1 MSVLFDNGNGK
12 AGERVRIG
20 ILWTGLSGYLNAC
33 LQELASREGV
43 QLFVS
48 HKAPALDAPFDES
61 QFAWMQNRFMWRENG
76 ELDALEPKLREF
88 NPEVLIFAGWAVPAY
103 RRMAKAFAGK
113 CLRIMTMDNCWLGTA
128 KQRLATWIAPF
139 YIRPLADAVW
149 LPGERQAVFAR
160 KLGFEQRE
168 ILRGLYCC
176 DQRYLEAIHS
186 DRLLA
191 GSSVSHAFL
200 FVGRFV
206 RDKGIDTLVKAYEMY
221 RAHTSNPWPLICCGA
236 GPLRT
241 LLENKPGIQIEGFL
255 QPEQLRSRFGHA
267 GCLVLPSDFEPW
279 AVVVHEAASAGLLIL
294 ASENVGAAVHLV
306 QDNYNG
312 YIFGGKDA
320 SGLAALLERVSA
332 MADERLGEMSRASHS
347 LSLQFSPRR
356 WAETLLDVAEQWAK
370 GAKAAVPGTVANNTK
385 QAVHVKFPV

>member
-1 MSVLFDNGNGK
+1 
-12 AGERVRIG
+12 VRIG

-48 HKAPALDAPFDES
+48 HKAPALTAPFDES
-61 QFAWMQNRFMWRENG
+61 QFAWIQDRLMWRTSG
-76 ELDALEPKLREF
+76 ELDVLEKGLREF
-88 NPEVLIFAGWAVPAY
+88 NPDVLIFAGWAVPAY
-103 RRMAKAFAGK
+103 RRIAKAFAGR
-113 CLRIMTMDNCWLGTA
+113 CLRIMTMDNCWLGTP
-128 KQRLATWIAPF
+128 KQRFATWIAPF
-139 YIRPLADAVW
+139 YVRPLADAVW

-160 KLGFEQRE
+160 KLGFEQRA

-176 DQRYLEAIHS
+176 DQQRLEAIHTS
-186 DRLLA
+186 RLLDGA
-191 GSSVSHAFL
+191 AVPHAFL

-206 RDKGIDTLVKAYEMY
+206 QDKGIDTLVKAYEMY
-221 RAHTSNPWPLICCGA
+221 RARSSNPWLLICCGA
-236 GPLRT
+236 GPLRS
-241 LLENKPGIQIEGFL
+241 LLENRPGIQIEGFL
-255 QPEQLRSRFGHA
+255 QPEQLRSQFGHA

-312 YIFGGKDA
+312 YIFGGKDV
-320 SGLAALLERVSA
+320 SGLAALLEQISG
-332 MADERLGEMSRASHS
+332 MTNERLDKMARASHS

-356 WAETLLDVAEQWAK
+356 WADTLLDVAGRWSGRIEV
-370 GAKAAVPGTVANNTK
+370 AASDPLTNETN
-385 QAVHVKFPV
+385 QAVHVKSSV